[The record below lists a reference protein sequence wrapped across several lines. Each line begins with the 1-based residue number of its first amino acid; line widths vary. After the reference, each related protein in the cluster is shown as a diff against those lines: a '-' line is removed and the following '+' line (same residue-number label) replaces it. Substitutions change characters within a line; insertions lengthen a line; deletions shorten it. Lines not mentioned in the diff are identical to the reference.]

1 MYMFVMSEQHM
12 ESEIPDRMQV
22 AQPSGFFVQVCR
34 WTPVQ
39 TDLKDDLQ
47 GGCTFELAY
56 NCTLFLGIE

>member
-1 MYMFVMSEQHM
+1 M
-12 ESEIPDRMQV
+12 V

-47 GGCTFELAY
+47 GGCTFELTY